1 MGTGEA
7 VGHFFAL
14 DAGAFSPQSEG
25 KMDLR
30 WGSKD
35 KQEPVY
41 KHWGSGE
48 WTETGEIYCYLS
60 TAHASKVSTKHA
72 TVSVKY
78 SKAAASLLLFKPPT
92 SISSMVFPK

>member
-30 WGSKD
+30 
-35 KQEPVY
+35 
-41 KHWGSGE
+41 
-48 WTETGEIYCYLS
+48 
-60 TAHASKVSTKHA
+60 
-72 TVSVKY
+72 
-78 SKAAASLLLFKPPT
+78 
-92 SISSMVFPK
+92 